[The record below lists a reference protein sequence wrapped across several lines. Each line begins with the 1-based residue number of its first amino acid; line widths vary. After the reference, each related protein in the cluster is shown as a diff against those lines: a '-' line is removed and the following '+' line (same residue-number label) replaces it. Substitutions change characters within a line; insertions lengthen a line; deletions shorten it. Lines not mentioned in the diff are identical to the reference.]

1 VKLVMLITA
10 QVENGLEIAQSWQ
23 EAGAPG
29 VTILRAHGLHALQT
43 ELKSGSVELPL
54 MVTSM
59 GTAMAAIL
67 ESLEELNQIILSVV
81 EDETVDKLITAA
93 NGVLGDLT
101 EPNTG
106 ILFVLPLDRVVGLRD
121 HRK

>member
-1 VKLVMLITA
+1 MKLVILITA
-10 QVENGLEIAQSWQ
+10 QVENGLEIAQAWQ

-29 VTILRAHGLHALQT
+29 VTLVRAHGLHTLQD
-43 ELKSGSVELPL
+43 ELKSGSVELPP
-54 MVTSM
+54 MVVSM
-59 GTAMAAIL
+59 GAAMAAIL
-67 ESLEELNQIILSVV
+67 DNLEERNQMILSVV
-81 EDETVDKLITAA
+81 EDTTVDRLITAA

-121 HRK
+121 HRE